1 VATLEAKAQGKDAD
15 AVSAKSALAF
25 SRWLANSTDAQP
37 SAHYVPGSEGI
48 KGASLPPPGFW
59 LRDYNYFYFSDSRND
74 PSGNKIDGLDANAF
88 IYANIPRLLWITE
101 TKVLG
106 GYLGMDALIPLAYT
120 DLNIKAGP
128 NTLINNNTFGVGD
141 LFAEGTWSSHVMQF
155 DFALGAGVWAPT
167 GNSSDQSIQTPTTM
181 AGLGY
186 WTYMLTAGAT
196 WYIDDEKKW
205 SVSALNRYEFS
216 TEKED
221 TETIPGQAYKL
232 MVDVGSLF
240 YEQRIRPKPMD
251 IRISGPAGETRIE
264 AYVPS
269 MVILGISG
277 ARTYG
282 GHMPVL
288 PGRENACVVGA
299 MSVLSKIRNK
309 KLFYLGRHG
318 ELSEVSF
325 FQADQ
330 VDISYA
336 GRIPMQLD
344 GEISCLQPSDFPLSM
359 NVLEPRIKVLRV

>member
-1 VATLEAKAQGKDAD
+1 MSNQLTKTIGGLFIASLLT
-15 AVSAKSALAF
+15 
-25 SRWLANSTDAQP
+25 LANSTDAQP

-141 LFAEGTWSSHVMQF
+141 LFAEGTWSSHVKQF

-196 WYIDDEKKW
+196 WYIDEDKRW

-216 TEKED
+216 TEKEAS
-221 TETIPGQAYKL
+221 EQIPGQAYTLEWGVGYGVTKTI
-232 MVDVGSLF
+232 DVGATGYYQQQVNPTTGDPWS
-240 YEQRIRPKPMD
+240 QRSRVAGV
-251 IRISGPAGETRIE
+251 GP
-264 AYVPS
+264 
-269 MVILGISG
+269 
-277 ARTYG
+277 
-282 GHMPVL
+282 
-288 PGRENACVVGA
+288 
-299 MSVLSKIRNK
+299 
-309 KLFYLGRHG
+309 
-318 ELSEVSF
+318 
-325 FQADQ
+325 
-330 VDISYA
+330 
-336 GRIPMQLD
+336 
-344 GEISCLQPSDFPLSM
+344 EISAFFPKYMLGVS
-359 NVLEPRIKVLRV
+359 LRYVYEFMAQNRFQGNAVTLTLTKKF